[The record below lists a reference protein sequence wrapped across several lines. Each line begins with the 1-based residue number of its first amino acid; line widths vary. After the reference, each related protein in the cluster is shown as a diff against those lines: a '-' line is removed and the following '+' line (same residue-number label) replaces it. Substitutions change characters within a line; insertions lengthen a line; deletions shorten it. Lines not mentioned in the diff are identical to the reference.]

1 LIMSKYSLVDEKSDK
16 PVFAKLK
23 PGMTREQIKRN
34 LIAAL
39 EKSGFTVHAS
49 IGPDRNGDAS

>member
-1 LIMSKYSLVDEKSDK
+1 MSKYPLDDEKSGK

-23 PGMTREQIKRN
+23 LNMTREQIKRN

-39 EKSGFTVHAS
+39 EKSGFTIQPS
-49 IGPDRNGDAS
+49 TKPNGKGGSS